1 MANWLID
8 FALRQRILVVAMACM
23 LAAGGLYAL
32 QQLNIDAFPDVTNI
46 QVQVITEA
54 VGRSPLEVERFITI
68 PLEIQMTGL
77 PGLTELRSISKF
89 GLSLITIVFRDDVDL
104 YLARQLV
111 LERVLVAQD
120 VLPSGLTP
128 VMGPAS
134 TGLGEI
140 FRYTVE
146 RVVSQVAGNPTP
158 LPASLQNDAG
168 GAPKDSAQ
176 TEGVGP
182 QTGKTTTSA
191 NWSTAPADLQDI
203 RTIQDWVIR
212 PYLKGTIGVTEV
224 NSHGG
229 YVKQY
234 HVLVDPDKLKKYA
247 LTLREVFE
255 SVSRN
260 NSNAG
265 GNILEHHA
273 EKYLIRAVGLIQS
286 LEDVANI
293 VVKEHQGVPIYI
305 KDVAEVEIGH
315 EVRHGAAVKD
325 GKGEVVVGIVLMLR
339 GGNAKRVVDS
349 VKQKIKEM
357 EVNNLLP
364 SDVRIVPF
372 YDRTELVDAAL
383 WTVKKALGE
392 GIVLVVMV
400 LFVFLGNIRSALI
413 VMATLILAPLMT
425 FIGMLQID
433 LSANLM
439 SLGGLAV
446 AIGMMVDGSV
456 VIVENVY
463 RHLSEQKTG
472 ALSRAHVILEAS
484 REVARPVVFGIMII
498 VIVFLPL
505 FTLEGLE
512 GKLFAPMAYTTAL
525 ALFASL
531 AISLTLSPVLCSFFL
546 KGGLERDNWLLRKIK
561 GGYLPA
567 LRWSLQHRMH
577 VLAGSVAGL
586 ALSLLLVPFLGTEFI
601 PMLFEGAI
609 TPQVVRLPSIAL
621 QESID
626 LELKTQRAVMEF
638 PEVRTTVAEIGRA
651 EIATSPIEANES
663 DQVVLLTPVS
673 DWTTAVTPTEF
684 IDTVRN
690 RLQQIPGISI
700 LMSMPIQER
709 VDELIS
715 GIKTQLAV
723 KIFGDDL
730 ELLREKAEQT
740 VRILSGIRGAK
751 DIKMEQVAGQQY
763 LTIDIDRRKVA
774 RYGINVADIQEI
786 VETAIGGKEATEVFE
801 GQRRFSL
808 VVRFPRVSRD
818 SPQAISN
825 ILVSD
830 PSGARIPLA
839 QLADISLVEGP
850 AMISHQNVKRRIIV
864 GLNVVGRDIGGFVNE
879 AQGRL
884 ASELNLPSGFYVDW
898 GGAFE
903 NMQRAMK
910 RLAIIVPLTIMLIF
924 FLLFSTFN
932 SMRYAALIILNL
944 PFAVI
949 GGILGLWLSGQYLS
963 VPASVGFITLFG
975 VAVLNGLVL
984 VSYINQLRR
993 EGMPLEEALL
1003 KACERR
1009 LRPVLMTASL
1019 AILGLVP
1026 LLFATGVGSEVQ
1038 RPLAAV
1044 VIGGLVSSTLLTLLV
1059 LPTVYGLFEER
1070 RPQYQEIGR

>member
-1 MANWLID
+1 MVDRLID
-8 FALRQRILVVAMACM
+8 FALRQRILVVALACM
-23 LAAGGLYAL
+23 LGAGGLYAL
-32 QQLNIDAFPDVTNI
+32 QQLNIDAYPDVTNI

-54 VGRSPLEVERFITI
+54 VGRSPLEVERFITV

-89 GLSLITIVFRDDVDL
+89 GLSLITIVFRDDVDI

-111 LERVLVAQD
+111 LERVLVAQE

-134 TGLGEI
+134 TGLGEV
-140 FRYTVE
+140 FRYTIE
-146 RVVSQVAGNPTP
+146 RVASQVAGQPAP
-158 LPASLQNDAG
+158 LPASLQNDGRDVRANTPVSKSD
-168 GAPKDSAQ
+168 A
-176 TEGVGP
+176 
-182 QTGKTTTSA
+182 TTTSA
-191 NWSTAPADLQDI
+191 SWATAPADLQDM

-212 PYLKGTIGVTEV
+212 PYLKSTIGVTDV

-229 YVKQY
+229 YVRQY
-234 HVLVDPDKLKKYA
+234 QVLVDPDKLKKYA

-265 GNILEHHA
+265 GNILEQHA
-273 EKYLIRAVGLIQS
+273 EKYVIRAVGLIQS
-286 LEDVANI
+286 LEDVGNI

-305 KDVAEVEIGH
+305 KDVADVQIGH

-349 VKQKIKEM
+349 VKKKISDM
-357 EVNNLLP
+357 EVNSLLP

-372 YDRTELVDAAL
+372 YDRTELVNAAL

-392 GIVLVVMV
+392 GVLLVVMV
-400 LFVFLGNIRSALI
+400 LFLFLGNIRSALI

-425 FIGMLQID
+425 FIGMWQID

-472 ALSRAHVILEAS
+472 ALSRGHIILEAS

-546 KGGLERDNWLLRKIK
+546 KGGMDRDNWFLRKIK

-567 LRWSLQHRMH
+567 LHWSLQHRMH

-609 TPQVVRLPSIAL
+609 TPQVMRLPSIAL

-663 DQVVLLTPVS
+663 DQIVLLKPVS
-673 DWTTAVTPTEF
+673 DWTTAGTPAEF

-723 KIFGDDL
+723 KIFGDDID
-730 ELLREKAEQT
+730 LLREKAEQT
-740 VRILSGIRGAK
+740 VGILSGIRGAK

-786 VETAIGGKEATEVFE
+786 VETAIGGKVATEVFE

-808 VVRFPRVSRD
+808 LVRFPQASRD

-825 ILVSD
+825 IHVSD

-839 QLADISLVEGP
+839 QLANITLVEGP
-850 AMISHQNVKRRIIV
+850 AMISRQDVKRRIVV

-879 AQGRL
+879 AQARL
-884 ASELNLPSGFYVDW
+884 GSELNLPPAISWSGA
-898 GGAFE
+898 G
-903 NMQRAMK
+903 
-910 RLAIIVPLTIMLIF
+910 PLKTC
-924 FLLFSTFN
+924 N
-932 SMRYAALIILNL
+932 AR
-944 PFAVI
+944 
-949 GGILGLWLSGQYLS
+949 
-963 VPASVGFITLFG
+963 
-975 VAVLNGLVL
+975 
-984 VSYINQLRR
+984 
-993 EGMPLEEALL
+993 
-1003 KACERR
+1003 
-1009 LRPVLMTASL
+1009 
-1019 AILGLVP
+1019 
-1026 LLFATGVGSEVQ
+1026 
-1038 RPLAAV
+1038 
-1044 VIGGLVSSTLLTLLV
+1044 
-1059 LPTVYGLFEER
+1059 
-1070 RPQYQEIGR
+1070 

>member
-1 MANWLID
+1 MATWVIG
-8 FALRQRILVVAMACM
+8 FALRQRVLVVALAIM
-23 LAAGGLYAL
+23 LAGAGIYAL
-32 QQLNIDAFPDVTNI
+32 QNLNIDAFPDVTNI
-46 QVQVITEA
+46 QVQVITE
-54 VGRSPLEVERFITI
+54 VPGRSPLEVERFITI

-89 GLSLITIVFRDDVDL
+89 GLSLITVVFRDDVDL
-104 YLARQLV
+104 YLGRQLV
-111 LERVLVAQD
+111 LERVLAVQD
-120 VLPSGLTP
+120 VLPAGITP

-134 TGLGEI
+134 TGLGEV

-146 RVVSQVAGNPTP
+146 RVPTNLERGSAETSP
-158 LPASLQNDAG
+158 LQKPQALAARARS
-168 GAPKDSAQ
+168 
-176 TEGVGP
+176 EGDPVG
-182 QTGKTTTSA
+182 
-191 NWSTAPADLQDI
+191 WSTAPGDLRDM
-203 RTIQDWVIR
+203 RTLQDWVIR
-212 PYLKGTIGVTEV
+212 PYLKSTIGVTDV

-234 HVLVDPDKLKKYA
+234 QVLVDPNKLKKYD
-247 LTLREVFE
+247 LTLHDVFE
-255 SVSRN
+255 TVRRN
-260 NSNAG
+260 NANAG
-265 GNILEHHA
+265 GNILEKHA
-273 EKYLIRAVGLIQS
+273 EKYIIRALGLIQS
-286 LEDVANI
+286 VEDISDI
-293 VVKEHQGVPIYI
+293 VIKEHSGTPIYI
-305 KDVAEVEIGH
+305 RDVADIHIGH

-339 GGNAKRVVDS
+339 GGNAQRVVDA
-349 VKQKIKEM
+349 VKTKINEIYR
-357 EVNNLLP
+357 NNLLP

-372 YDRTELVDAAL
+372 YDRTELVSAAL
-383 WTVKKALGE
+383 WTVGKALIE
-392 GIVLVVMV
+392 GIVLVLIV
-400 LFVFLGNIRSALI
+400 LFVFLGNVRSALI
-413 VMATLILAPLMT
+413 VTATLVLAPLMT
-425 FIGMLQID
+425 FLGMWKID

-463 RHLSEQKTG
+463 RHLSEQKS
-472 ALSRAHVILEAS
+472 AAVSRSHVIFEAA
-484 REVARPVVFGIMII
+484 REVARPVVFGIII
-498 VIVFLPL
+498 IAIVFLPL
-505 FTLEGLE
+505 FTLQGLE

-531 AISLTLSPVLCSFFL
+531 VISLTLSPVLCSLYL
-546 KGGLERDNWLLRKIK
+546 KSGGEEDNWALRSVKRW
-561 GGYLPA
+561 YLPA
-567 LRWSLQHRMH
+567 LRWSIARPKI
-577 VLAGSVAGL
+577 VLIAATAVL
-586 ALSLLLVPFLGTEFI
+586 TLSLLLVPFLGTEFI

-609 TPQVVRLPSIAL
+609 TPQVLRLPSISL

-663 DQVVLLTPVS
+663 DQIVLLKRVSEWKTAETP
-673 DWTTAVTPTEF
+673 PEF
-684 IDTVRN
+684 IDKVRN
-690 RLQQIPGISI
+690 RLLQIPGISI

-723 KIFGDDL
+723 KIFGDDID
-730 ELLREKAEQT
+730 LLREKAERA
-740 VRILSGIRGAK
+740 VAILSTIRGAK

-763 LTIDIDRRKVA
+763 LTIEIDRRKVA

-786 VETAIGGKEATEVFE
+786 VETAIGGKVATEVFE
-801 GQRRFSL
+801 GQRRFTL
-808 VVRFPRVSRD
+808 LVRFPEASRN
-818 SPQAISN
+818 SPQAIAN

-830 PSGARIPLA
+830 PSGARIPLE
-839 QLADISLVEGP
+839 QLAKISLLEGP
-850 AMISHQNVKRRIIV
+850 AMISRQDVKRRIVV
-864 GLNVVGRDIGGFVNE
+864 GLNVVNRDIGGFVSE
-879 AQGRL
+879 AENRL
-884 ASELNLPSGFYVDW
+884 DKELELPAGYYVKW

-910 RLAIIVPLTIMLIF
+910 RLTVIVPLTILLIF

-944 PFAVI
+944 PFALI

-963 VPASVGFITLFG
+963 VPASVGFIALFG

-993 EGMPLEEALL
+993 EGLPLDEALL
-1003 KACERR
+1003 KGCARR

-1019 AILGLVP
+1019 AILGLIP
-1026 LLFATGVGSEVQ
+1026 LLLATGVGSEVQ

-1044 VIGGLVSSTLLTLLV
+1044 VIGGLLSSTLLTLIV
-1059 LPTVYGLFEER
+1059 LPSVYGWFEEK
-1070 RPQYQEIGR
+1070 RPGYQEAGR

>member
-1 MANWLID
+1 MAHWLLG
-8 FALRQRILVVAMACM
+8 FALRQRVLVIAVALMI
-23 LAAGGLYAL
+23 AAFGIYAL
-32 QQLNIDAFPDVTNI
+32 RDLNIDAFPDVTNI

-54 VGRSPLEVERFITI
+54 PGRSPLEIERFITI

-89 GLSLITIVFRDDVDL
+89 GLSLITIVFRDDMDI
-104 YLARQLV
+104 YFARQLV

-120 VLPSGLTP
+120 VLPAGILP

-134 TGLGEI
+134 TGLGEV

-146 RVVSQVAGNPTP
+146 RSASQVAGP
-158 LPASLQNDAG
+158 
-168 GAPKDSAQ
+168 GAPAPEASRA
-176 TEGVGP
+176 
-182 QTGKTTTSA
+182 S
-191 NWSTAPADLQDI
+191 WSTAPADLQDM
-203 RTIQDWVIR
+203 RTLQDWVIR
-212 PYLKGTIGVTEV
+212 PFLKGTIGVTDV

-234 HVLVDPDKLKKYA
+234 QVLVDPDKLKKYG
-247 LTLREVFE
+247 LTLREVFD

-265 GNILEHHA
+265 GNILEQYA
-273 EKYLIRAVGLIQS
+273 EKYMIRAVGLIQS
-286 LEDVANI
+286 VQDIADI
-293 VVKEHQGVPIYI
+293 VVKQHMGTPIYI
-305 KDVAEVEIGH
+305 KDVADVQIGH

-339 GGNAKRVVDS
+339 GGNAKRVVDA
-349 VKQKIKEM
+349 VKHKITEIYR
-357 EVNNLLP
+357 NNIVP
-364 SDVRIVPF
+364 ADVRIVPF
-372 YDRTELVDAAL
+372 YDRTELVSAAL
-383 WTVKKALGE
+383 WTVQRALTE
-392 GIVLVVMV
+392 GVILVIIV

-413 VMATLILAPLMT
+413 VTATLILAPLMT
-425 FIGMLQID
+425 FIAMWKVD

-446 AIGMMVDGSV
+446 AIGMMVDASV

-463 RHLSEQKTG
+463 RHLSEHKTAPIG
-472 ALSRAHVILEAS
+472 RAHIILEAA

-498 VIVFLPL
+498 VLVFLPL

-512 GKLFAPMAYTTAL
+512 GKLFAPMAYTTAF

-546 KGGLERDNWLLRKIK
+546 RGGAEKDNWLLRHIK
-561 GGYLPA
+561 RGYLPT
-567 LRWSLQHRMH
+567 LRSAIAHPKK
-577 VLAGSVAGL
+577 VLAASFGALV
-586 ALSLLLVPFLGTEFI
+586 LSLLLVPFLGTEFI

-609 TPQVVRLPSIAL
+609 TPQVLRLPSISL

-663 DQVVLLTPVS
+663 DQIVNLKPVNQ
-673 DWTTAVTPTEF
+673 WTTADSPPQF
-684 IDTVRN
+684 IDQVRT
-690 RLQQIPGISI
+690 RLMHIPGITV

-723 KIFGDDL
+723 KIFGDDI
-730 ELLREKAEQT
+730 EVLREKAERA
-740 VRILSGIRGAK
+740 VGILTSIPGAK

-763 LTIDIDRRKVA
+763 LTLDIDRRKAA

-786 VETAIGGKEATEVFE
+786 VETAIGGKAATEVFE
-801 GQRRFSL
+801 GPRRFSL
-808 VVRFPRVSRD
+808 LVRFPEATRNT
-818 SPQAISN
+818 PQAIGN

-830 PSGARIPLA
+830 PSGARIPLEE
-839 QLADISLVEGP
+839 LAKISLVEGP
-850 AMISHQNVKRRIIV
+850 AQISRQDVKRRIVV
-864 GLNVVGRDIGGFVNE
+864 GLNVVGRDIGGFVDE
-879 AQGRL
+879 AQQRL
-884 ASELNLPSGFYVDW
+884 SKDLALPPGYYVKW

-903 NMQRAMK
+903 NMERAMR
-910 RLAIIVPLTIMLIF
+910 RLAIIVPLTILLIF

-944 PFAVI
+944 PFALI

-993 EGMPLEEALL
+993 EGLPLEEALVVG
-1003 KACERR
+1003 CERR

-1019 AILGLVP
+1019 AILGLIP
-1026 LLFATGVGSEVQ
+1026 LLIATGVGSEVQ

-1044 VIGGLVSSTLLTLLV
+1044 VIGGLLSSTALTLIV
-1059 LPTVYGLFEER
+1059 LPSVYRWFEEK
-1070 RPQYQEIGR
+1070 RPEYQEAGR